1 MKTLK
6 GTYWFMVWVMTF
18 NATFKNIS
26 AISWWSVLLVK
37 ETGVPGEKH
46 RSVASNSQALGSRI
60 FESPQFFLSFE
71 KISYFVYK

>member
-46 RSVASNSQALGSRI
+46 RSVANNSQALGSRI
-60 FESPQFFLSFE
+60 FFFLNFIN
-71 KISYFVYK
+71 KMYIYNVYEPV